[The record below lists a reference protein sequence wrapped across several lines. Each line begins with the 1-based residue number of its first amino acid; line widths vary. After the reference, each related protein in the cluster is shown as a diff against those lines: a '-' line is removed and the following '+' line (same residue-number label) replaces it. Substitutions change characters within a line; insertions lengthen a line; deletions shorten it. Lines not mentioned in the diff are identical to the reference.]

1 MRIKVREGSDYLK
14 GMLLIARRDRKIA
27 DSEIRLVEHVGA
39 ALGFDSR
46 FCVDAIGEVLENK
59 YLVDTPP
66 EFSSAGLAEKFV
78 RDGLV
83 LAASDSEVHPSEE
96 QWLKSAV
103 AKNGL
108 CLAWFRQECAD
119 VTAKVRFLSRLDV
132 DDLAVEYY

>member
-1 MRIKVREGSDYLK
+1 MK
-14 GMLLIARRDRKIA
+14 
-27 DSEIRLVEHVGA
+27 HVGE

-46 FCVDAIGEVLENK
+46 FCADALGEVLKNK

-66 EFSSAGLAEKFV
+66 EFSSARLAEKFV

-96 QWLKSAV
+96 KWLKSAV

-132 DDLAVEYY
+132 DDLAVEYC